1 MCVQF
6 LPSRANHQPPLE
18 YSEIWRFLCKSN
30 PILHVVRL
38 AIFCR
43 IPQSLTLL
51 VVLLFIEFANLQSK
65 IHDHL
70 RISRDLIDSVLLCF
84 KYPSLLYTLSETR
97 GELVEILNSNS
108 TFSTRERQNRNF
120 WITDMTDFLN
130 ESWRSIVCKNI
141 LGQPFCPH
149 GAGAGRHLLRPARG
163 EEWGGGVGVRLFWV
177 SQRVSEWVIRYNS
190 IWSWYSVLCHNYYY
204 CS

>member
-1 MCVQF
+1 MVLIYQSSLLSGWVGSNDSKYWLHNKYCPSHPTYVTARPPPDIHLHYMCVQF

-51 VVLLFIEFANLQSK
+51 VVLVFIEFANLQSK

-130 ESWRSIVCKNI
+130 ES
-141 LGQPFCPH
+141 
-149 GAGAGRHLLRPARG
+149 
-163 EEWGGGVGVRLFWV
+163 
-177 SQRVSEWVIRYNS
+177 
-190 IWSWYSVLCHNYYY
+190 
-204 CS
+204 